1 MLFVQN
7 NASLFSPSPLRESM
21 DDKSQESLEGGG
33 SFGGRVGAISFIGA
47 PASTTGVH
55 AAMDLHHR
63 KTLAK
68 PDQAERAAE

>member
-1 MLFVQN
+1 MPP
-7 NASLFSPSPLRESM
+7 FSPPPYGKVWMTKVKRVWR
-21 DDKSQESLEGGG
+21 GGG